1 MTEFRLSKT
10 SNYAS
15 ATTYF
20 PERIDDSR
28 KESRNLAYRFYQ
40 KVTKQFPD
48 FIITFHE
55 EKGCNP
61 YKPTEPVETF
71 YTSIKIDN
79 LDQLLLFIKT
89 VGEEVIITENSLEIY
104 DGYRE

>member
-1 MTEFRLSKT
+1 MTEFRLYKT
-10 SNYAS
+10 SDYDS

-20 PERIDDSR
+20 PERDDYNR
-28 KESRNLAYRFYQ
+28 EESRNSAYKFYQ
-40 KVTKQFPD
+40 HVSNQFPD

-89 VGEEVIITENSLEIY
+89 VGEELVITENSLEIY